1 MIHRMSFRPFAGLIA
16 ILACAASAV
25 AADPKV
31 TVIVPRGVQRGTE
44 KVLTFQ
50 GARVGDAQEVFF
62 YEPGFEVVKLE
73 PAMDGNSLGVTVKV
87 APDCR
92 LGEHVAQLRCTTGVS
107 DFRTFWVGALPETAE
122 QEPNNE
128 FEKPQ
133 PIALGT
139 TVTGVVDTEDVDYF
153 TVEARKGQRINVEIE
168 GLRLGSQIDSQFDP
182 YVAILNAERFELSVA
197 DDTPLVKQDGVASLL
212 APDDGR
218 YVIQVRDSS
227 YRGNGNC
234 HYRLHVGDFPR
245 PLAVYPAGGAAGQ
258 ETEVTFI
265 GDPAGPFTAKV
276 APPADPNA
284 EFVLVA
290 EQNGQVAPS
299 ANPFRVSSFGNVLEA
314 EPNNDVASA
323 TVAELPNAMNG
334 VLGEPKDTDFFRF
347 KATKGQSLRVEC
359 YARRLRTPVD
369 PVVII
374 YNAQGGGITSADDTA
389 GPDAGI
395 DFNVPED
402 GEYLVAVYDQLQRG
416 GPEYVYRI
424 EITPQSAGLDLTIP
438 RVNNFD
444 FQQIRQQIVVPRGGR
459 FGTLVN
465 ATRRNFGGKI
475 VLEPDRL
482 PAGVTM
488 IAEPMNE
495 NLASMPVLFEAA
507 ADAPLGGFLM
517 DLKGYKD
524 DNREIQGRFSNTS
537 DLMRYQNLEMFW
549 TATVNRL
556 PISVV
561 EKLPFSVEIVEP
573 KAPLVRNGSLNLK
586 IVAKRDEGFKAP
598 INVEFPFRPPGVGT
612 LPAVT
617 IPEGQNEVLYPLNAD
632 GNAAATA
639 WKVYALASADIGGTG
654 VCATPFGVLNVADN
668 YIGLAPER
676 AAVVQGQA
684 TEVYA
689 KVQIKTPFEGEA
701 KAELLGVP
709 NKVVAEPVTITK
721 DTTEVRF
728 KVQTAAESP
737 VGRHTG
743 LFIQVTTPKD
753 GEVMVHNAGGVE
765 LRIDAPPPMPQQQPT
780 PPPEQPMQVAAPAQ
794 PMEKPLS
801 RLEQL
806 RLEAKKKMEQQ
817 SGAAQTSGGQ

>member
-1 MIHRMSFRPFAGLIA
+1 MISRPLAGLFA
-16 ILACAASAV
+16 FVTLAASAV

-73 PAMDGNSLGVTVKV
+73 PAADGNSLAVTVKV

-92 LGEHVAQLRCTTGVS
+92 LGEHMAQLRCATGVS

-133 PIALGT
+133 PIPLGT

-153 TVEARKGQRINVEIE
+153 VVEARKGQRINVEAE
-168 GLRLGSQIDSQFDP
+168 GLRLGTQIDSQFDP
-182 YVAILNAERFELSVA
+182 FVAILNLERFELSVA
-197 DDTPLVKQDGVASLL
+197 DDTPLVKQDGVASVL
-212 APDDGR
+212 APEDGR
-218 YVIQVRDSS
+218 YVVQVRDSS
-227 YRGNGNC
+227 YRGNANC

-245 PLAVYPAGGAAGQ
+245 PLAVYPAGGPAGQ

-265 GDPAGPFTAKV
+265 GDPAGPFTHKV
-276 APPADPNA
+276 TPPADPNA
-284 EFVLVA
+284 DFVLIA

-299 ANPFRVSSFGNVLEA
+299 ANPFRVSPFGNVLEA

-334 VLGEPKDTDFFRF
+334 VLGEPKDVDFFRF
-347 KATKGQSLRVEC
+347 KATKGQSFRVEC

-369 PVVII
+369 PVMIV
-374 YNAQGGGITSADDTA
+374 YNSQGGGITSADDSA
-389 GPDAGI
+389 GPDAGV
-395 DFNVPED
+395 DFAVPED

-424 EITPQSAGLDLTIP
+424 EITPQSAGMDLTIP

-444 FQQIRQQIVVPRGGR
+444 FQQIRQQIVVPRGNR

-465 ATRRNFGGKI
+465 ASRRNFGGKV
-475 VLEPDRL
+475 VLEADRL

-495 NLASMPVLFEAA
+495 SLASMPVLFEAA

-524 DNREIQGRFSNTS
+524 DNREIWGRFSNTS

-549 TATVNRL
+549 TATVDRL
-556 PISVV
+556 PIAVV
-561 EKLPFSVEIVEP
+561 ERLPFSVEIVEP

-586 IVAKRDEGFKAP
+586 VVAKRDEGFKAP

-632 GNAAATA
+632 GNAAAAA
-639 WKVYALASADIGGTG
+639 WKVYALASAEVGGTG

-668 YIGLAPER
+668 YIGMAPER

-689 KVQIKTPFEGEA
+689 KVEIKTPFEGEA
-701 KAELLGVP
+701 TAVLLGVP
-709 NKVVAEPVTITK
+709 NKVTAEPVKITK

-728 KVQTAAESP
+728 KVQTAVDSP

-753 GEVMVHNAGGVE
+753 GEQMVHNAGGVE

-780 PPPEQPMQVAAPAQ
+780 PPPEQPMQAAAPAQ

-806 RLEAKKKMEQQ
+806 RLEAKKKMEQ
-817 SGAAQTSGGQ
+817 AADQASGGQ